1 VADGGKRGVVVLG
14 RHLQHLGADGAPDV
28 GGLLHQHRVGA
39 GQRRQ
44 DHLPAAEE
52 GGIGVGD
59 AGGIERVVFPGP
71 LRDRRGEEEIA
82 LQLALQA
89 RQVPLLLVV
98 IAIVVGYV
106 GYTGTGLDTVGLRG
120 VTQTQD
126 SIKARQKSIDS
137 LVILTDSAKRL
148 LAKGSVEDLRRRLEG
163 YRYSLELMRR
173 LVPDRNEVANLMDEI
188 STRAKIRGVM
198 VAQFQPLP
206 TEPGPAPFET
216 YKYQYSVI
224 GRYDQLGEFLSDV
237 ASLQRIIVPVDLTL
251 GAADMTRA
259 KALGDSS
266 GALLEAR
273 FQIRTYVKTA
283 SSEDKP
289 SGT

>member
-1 VADGGKRGVVVLG
+1 M
-14 RHLQHLGADGAPDV
+14 
-28 GGLLHQHRVGA
+28 
-39 GQRRQ
+39 
-44 DHLPAAEE
+44 AAIPRE
-52 GGIGVGD
+52 
-59 AGGIERVVFPGP
+59 
-71 LRDRRGEEEIA
+71 
-82 LQLALQA
+82 
-89 RQVPLLLVV
+89 RQVPIILIL
-98 IAIVVGYV
+98 IAIVVGYI
-106 GYTGTGLDTVGLRG
+106 GYTGMFLDTIGLRG
-120 VTQTQD
+120 VTQTKD
-126 SIKARQKSIDS
+126 GIVARQKSIDS
-137 LVILTDSAKRL
+137 LASLTDSAKRL
-148 LAKGSVEDLRRRLEG
+148 LASGSVEDLRRRLEG
-163 YRYSLELMRR
+163 YRTSLELMRR

-188 STRAKIRGVM
+188 STRAKIRGVQ

-251 GAADMTRA
+251 GVADMARA

-273 FQIRTYVKTA
+273 FQIRTFVKTA
-283 SSEDKP
+283 SPEDKP

>member
-1 VADGGKRGVVVLG
+1 M
-14 RHLQHLGADGAPDV
+14 
-28 GGLLHQHRVGA
+28 A
-39 GQRRQ
+39 GIPQ
-44 DHLPAAEE
+44 E
-52 GGIGVGD
+52 
-59 AGGIERVVFPGP
+59 
-71 LRDRRGEEEIA
+71 
-82 LQLALQA
+82 
-89 RQVPLLLVV
+89 RQVPILLVV

-137 LVILTDSAKRL
+137 LVVLTDSAKRL
-148 LAKGSVEDLRRRLEG
+148 LASGSVEDLRRRLEG

-251 GAADMTRA
+251 GAADLTRA

>member
-1 VADGGKRGVVVLG
+1 M
-14 RHLQHLGADGAPDV
+14 
-28 GGLLHQHRVGA
+28 A
-39 GQRRQ
+39 GIPQ
-44 DHLPAAEE
+44 E
-52 GGIGVGD
+52 
-59 AGGIERVVFPGP
+59 
-71 LRDRRGEEEIA
+71 
-82 LQLALQA
+82 

-137 LVILTDSAKRL
+137 LVTLTDSAKRL

-251 GAADMTRA
+251 GAADLTRA